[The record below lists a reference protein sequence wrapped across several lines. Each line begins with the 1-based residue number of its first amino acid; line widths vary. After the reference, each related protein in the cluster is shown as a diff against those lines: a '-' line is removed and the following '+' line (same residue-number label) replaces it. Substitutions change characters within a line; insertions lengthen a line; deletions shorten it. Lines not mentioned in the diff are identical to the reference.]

1 MRLSITIENVTLS
14 KTIENVTLS
23 KTIENV
29 TLSKTID
36 SITAKNVEFL
46 MPFVLIGDKLILH
59 LTILLGIIVLST
71 KSSLTNMNNLIL
83 LFCLKSF

>member
-1 MRLSITIENVTLS
+1 VTLS

-29 TLSKTID
+29 TLSETLD

-46 MPFVLIGDKLILH
+46 MPFVLIGDKLLLH
-59 LTILLGIIVLST
+59 LTILLGSWYYCVIYEVFSD
-71 KSSLTNMNNLIL
+71 KYE
-83 LFCLKSF
+83 